1 MINVCSRYKPL
12 DQHLPS
18 VVRTRQSVSV
28 SHRPLTHLA
37 ARHDDA
43 RSSVTSS
50 GEKNVTTLAALL
62 SRPCLPENS
71 PGCRSKFQPVRPSE
85 TRFFKSHSSFLPSL
99 VPLPL
104 PHLLKE
110 LMPPFVWARAR
121 QPAAPPPAAS
131 RGLDSPAQP
140 PVASTGVG
148 RPSELQLR
156 DMRESSAGKERV

>member
-1 MINVCSRYKPL
+1 MCVHGINHSTSICLQLCAP
-12 DQHLPS
+12 D
-18 VVRTRQSVSV
+18 SVSA
-28 SHRPLTHLA
+28 SRRPLTHLA

-71 PGCRSKFQPVRPSE
+71 PGCRSKFRPVRPSE
-85 TRFFKSHSSFLPSL
+85 TRFFQKPLQLPSFIGA
-99 VPLPL
+99 PA
-104 PHLLKE
+104 
-110 LMPPFVWARAR
+110 PPPPPKRAHASFVWARAR

-140 PVASTGVG
+140 PVVSTGVG
-148 RPSELQLR
+148 RPNELRLR
-156 DMRESSAGKERV
+156 DMRESSAGEETV